1 MSFCSLACPAHPWP
15 LPTAL
20 ARRRRRAFLELT
32 LKARRYAGAVL
43 DDTEQTLE
51 EQQSPEAPG
60 TSAGPSTTQQQP
72 HTSPTEQLSRT
83 TATLMPPASVMA
95 QTPVLA
101 QPLPAL
107 AVHAQPPRMAT
118 SAATST
124 ATSSTA
130 PISTA
135 QPLPALAVHAQ
146 QPLMATST
154 ATSSTA
160 SSYPRELSPTAT
172 STAPISTAPISTA
185 TSTSTASSTA
195 PISTANSTEITSTA
209 TSGATVMAQLVRTV
223 VAQPLAPS
231 PAHRPLGPPSPQPAP
246 PELMMPSMSPFY
258 PSTTDTGAAPTSGNA
273 SSQSI
278 QSIFMTRVMCDFTP
292 RRPFALPTWKWATLE
307 QLLDRLQLHVPR
319 EVVPQLVPNTL
330 RQYITEWYKDHPAFA
345 GLPFTAWGK
354 RLKDMDPAA
363 HPRSLVFKFS
373 FEYTPAEQSLPLYSP
388 APRPSGGPGSR
399 AMYFGQ

>member
-1 MSFCSLACPAHPWP
+1 MP
-15 LPTAL
+15 
-20 ARRRRRAFLELT
+20 
-32 LKARRYAGAVL
+32 
-43 DDTEQTLE
+43 DDAEQTLA
-51 EQQSPEAPG
+51 EQQPPVTPG
-60 TSAGPSTTQQQP
+60 TSAGPSTTTQQP
-72 HTSPTEQLSRT
+72 HTSPTEQLS

-107 AVHAQPPRMAT
+107 AVHAQ
-118 SAATST
+118 
-124 ATSSTA
+124 
-130 PISTA
+130 
-135 QPLPALAVHAQ
+135 

-154 ATSSTA
+154 ATYSTA
-160 SSYPRELSPTAT
+160 SSYPRDLSPTAT
-172 STAPISTAPISTA
+172 STAPISTAPISIA
-185 TSTSTASSTA
+185 T
-195 PISTANSTEITSTA
+195 STEITSTA
-209 TSGATVMAQLVRTV
+209 TSGATVMAQLVRTI

-231 PAHRPLGPPSPQPAP
+231 PAHRPLGPPLPQPP

-258 PSTTDTGAAPTSGNA
+258 PSTTDTSAASTSGNA
-273 SSQSI
+273 SSQFI

-292 RRPFALPTWKWATLE
+292 KPPSALPTWKWATLE
-307 QLLDRLQLHVPR
+307 QLLDRLQLHVPW
-319 EVVPQLVPNTL
+319 EMAQLRPDTL

-345 GLPFTAWGK
+345 SLPFTAWGK

-388 APRPSGGPGSR
+388 VPRPSGGPGSS